1 MLAAR
6 QCLAPIAAVLLVG
19 WSSFAEEPDAK
30 PKSDSPRTLEDVRKT
45 IASINHSGDRSTDPA
60 ALEREQALKRLK
72 VYRYL
77 ARVPHDNLVLD
88 DDFCKTARAG
98 ARLCERL
105 GRLDHRPENPG
116 LSADEYQLGL
126 KGTSSSNLAEG
137 FPTLAKSIDAWM
149 DDSNPSNLDKLGHR
163 RWCLFPYLQKVG
175 LGRSGKFSAMYILDH
190 SQKDVL
196 DFDFV
201 AFPGPGPIPVEFFG
215 SHWAWNVSLNPQKFR
230 PPRAEV
236 KPSIQEI
243 DKTDKRIGPP
253 LTLNHQSASSDGF
266 GLPGCIIFR
275 PSVIALRPGRRYQ
288 VEIDGLLT
296 SRGEKA
302 MPVVY
307 SVEFVSVR

>member
-1 MLAAR
+1 MLVAR
-6 QCLAPIAAVLLVG
+6 QCLASIAAILLVG
-19 WSSFAEEPDAK
+19 PCSSATAPDSKTTGDA
-30 PKSDSPRTLEDVRKT
+30 PRTLEDLRKT
-45 IASINHSGDRSTDPA
+45 IASINNSGDRAADPA

-72 VYRYL
+72 IYRYL

-88 DDFCKTARAG
+88 DDLCKTARAG

-116 LSADEYQLGL
+116 LSADDYQLGL

-190 SQKDVL
+190 SQQDVS

-201 AFPGPGPIPVEFFG
+201 AFPAPGPMPVEYFG
-215 SHWAWNVSLNPQKFR
+215 PQWAWNVSLNPQKFR
-230 PPRAEV
+230 PPSAEV

-243 DKTDKRIGPP
+243 DKTDKRIGAP
-253 LTLNHQSASSDGF
+253 LTLNHHSVSSDGF

-275 PSVIALRPGRRYQ
+275 PSAIALRPGKRYQ
-288 VEIDGLLT
+288 VLIEGLLT

-302 MPVVY
+302 KPVTY
-307 SVEFVSVR
+307 TVEFVSVR